1 MSYEIFTK
9 FNCTLNLKGF
19 STIVRNGYLINISA
33 HSMIKEVTRF
43 NLGIFKMTGYIIYR
57 LKEKFHR
64 KKIKEDNTYKTHG
77 IYICIYIYTHAYIYT
92 QKNSLFL

>member
-1 MSYEIFTK
+1 
-9 FNCTLNLKGF
+9 
-19 STIVRNGYLINISA
+19 
-33 HSMIKEVTRF
+33 MIKEVTRF

-77 IYICIYIYTHAYIYT
+77 IYEFYMYY
-92 QKNSLFL
+92 KKLK